1 MSIARLAVVG
11 VAAAAFASTALAGV
25 VSIGPFDLSGLQENP
40 ANASP
45 ATGLATLLLDTDSG
59 DFTLD
64 YSYTGLIG
72 TVTVAHFHQ
81 APAGVNGGV
90 VYWLAATGA
99 PNNLPTT
106 LLSPSFLTGV
116 SADSG
121 SGTGTFSP
129 ALVAAA
135 LAGNL
140 YINIHTT
147 AFAGG
152 EIRGQVVP
160 TPGAAALLGL
170 GSLIVVGR
178 RRR

>member
-11 VAAAAFASTALAGV
+11 VAAAFAPAALAGV

-45 ATGLATLLLDTDSG
+45 ATGLATLLLDTDTG

-64 YSYTGLIG
+64 YSFANLIG

-81 APAGVNGGV
+81 APMGSNGGV
-90 VYWLAATGA
+90 VYWLASPGA
-99 PNNLPTT
+99 PNNLATT
-106 LLSPSFLTGV
+106 LMSPSMPVGV
-116 SADSG
+116 TAASASG
-121 SGTGTFSP
+121 SGILSP
-129 ALVAAA
+129 ALVGQA